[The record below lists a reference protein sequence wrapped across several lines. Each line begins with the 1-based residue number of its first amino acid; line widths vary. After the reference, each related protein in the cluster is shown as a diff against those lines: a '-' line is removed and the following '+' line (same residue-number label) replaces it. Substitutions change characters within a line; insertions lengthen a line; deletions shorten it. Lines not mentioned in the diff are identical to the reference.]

1 MNWHPYLKYDPDGYQ
16 AMAQQTYEPLISSD
30 GTVFC
35 KNYNWDNAYQRMCGE
50 RPLYTPEVVE
60 WFFQNELK
68 YLEYFKHK
76 AYSPEI
82 LDIDIHNKKIYMKW
96 YKKSCN
102 QIIYS
107 GEPWPAQDWLTQI
120 KSIMLDQYKEGIYK
134 LTMYPHCHYID
145 STANMRAIDWY
156 GCVPANNPVIEEQN
170 MKGIIHE
177 TAQFRLDE
185 TGPAVDGL
193 LNLEIMFKQGLA
205 EYVTWGDYKMTSV
218 YKELFGA

>member
-1 MNWHPYLKYDPDGYQ
+1 MNWYPYLKSNPDGSP

-30 GTVFC
+30 GAVFC
-35 KNYNWDNAYQRMCGE
+35 KNYNWDNAYQRMYEE

-60 WFFQNELK
+60 WFFQNELQ
-68 YLEYFKHK
+68 YLEYFKYK
-76 AYSPEI
+76 SYAPEI
-82 LDIDIHNKKIYMKW
+82 LDIDVNNKKIYLKW
-96 YKKSCN
+96 YEKSCN

-107 GEPWPAQDWLTQI
+107 GESWPEQDWLTQI
-120 KSIMLDQYKEGIYK
+120 KSIMLDQYNEGIYK

-145 STANMRAIDWY
+145 STGNMRAIDWY
-156 GCVPANNPVIEEQN
+156 GCVPVNNPVITEQN

-205 EYVTWGDYKMTSV
+205 EYVTWGDHKMISV